1 MKKKPVK
8 QKRKPTL
15 RQKILAKEM
24 LANPGSLSKAM
35 RKAGYSEGYVR
46 NSHELTATQTWQ
58 DLLEKY
64 LPDERLTEKHEELME
79 ASAVD
84 DFFVDPKLED
94 KEIYAIAKKAHVK
107 VFMIQR
113 GAIGGTKVYVSKA
126 DTATQRQALD
136 MAYKLK
142 GVYAAERLDLT
153 SKGRQIKPNPDHAAA
168 IIATLQKVRRNIRK

>member
-8 QKRKPTL
+8 QKRKPTI
-15 RQKILAKEM
+15 RQKLAFKKMAEKGRSMRQAILE
-24 LANPGSLSKAM
+24 
-35 RKAGYSEGYVR
+35 AGYSEAVA
-46 NSHELTATQTWQ
+46 NAPSKLTSTQTWQ

-168 IIATLQKVRRNIRK
+168 IISTLQKIRRNIRK